1 VASVIVYVI
10 EGGAM
15 DFVTHSHQ
23 HADAVLRDP
32 AKKVVVDELLGVIR
46 EISDQDLINHF
57 ESGKPSKSISK
68 TINDLLKE
76 RLIPLG
82 WAPESPIFQATGY
95 RDKRWR
101 LDFAKAP
108 ISVEVAFNHGEAIAW
123 NLMKPVLASR
133 LNHVTKAI
141 QTEVGVVVCATKA
154 MKSAGNFDGAVGE
167 FEKFER
173 YLNPLQEVLTA
184 PILLV
189 GLNAPESFHIDQRK
203 VGRRNVGFV
212 VRHENF

>member
-1 VASVIVYVI
+1 
-10 EGGAM
+10 M
-15 DFVTHSHQ
+15 DFVTHSHN
-23 HADAVLRDP
+23 HADAVLSDP
-32 AKKVVVDELLGVIR
+32 HKKLIVGEILEVIR
-46 EISDQDLINHF
+46 GISDMELVARF
-57 ESGKPSKSISK
+57 ETGTPSKSISK
-68 TINDLLKE
+68 TINEILRE
-76 RLIPLG
+76 RLVALN
-82 WAPESPIFQATGY
+82 WVAESPIFQDSGY
-95 RDKRWR
+95 RDKHWR

-108 ISVEVAFNHGEAIAW
+108 ISIEVAFNHGEAIAW

-133 LNHVTKAI
+133 LNHVKKAI
-141 QTEVGVVVCATKA
+141 QTEVGVVICATKA

-189 GLNAPESFHIDQRK
+189 GLQPPDSFHIDQRK
-203 VGRRNVGFV
+203 EGRKNIGFV